1 MPSVAQE
8 SPTLP
13 SSKKRRRDDSTHQMP
28 PYASLLA
35 AFTPAGTDNPI
46 PSSSGAHSPPRVL
59 FPTRAFDSS
68 DLHSHHLSPF
78 PARKIV
84 PLPSGKRQRTTV
96 DIDAETDDEP
106 MQRSPSGSP
115 PQKHEPHHHQR
126 QHPHPQTKSTS
137 QTYPDAK
144 TRPPTPTAAP
154 GLMSRCHVCSRKPT
168 KKSDLDSFADCQGCG
183 QRTCYVC
190 IRECLGWGP
199 NIENSAAASASA
211 SASASAIPTPTL
223 PTTPLEEGETSF
235 TMLDADAE
243 EADRPQKRQPEHGW
257 TRGGGHRQVV
267 CSGCCVERG
276 QDGEVVCLGCLP
288 FVEG

>member
-13 SSKKRRRDDSTHQMP
+13 SSKKRRRDDTTHQIP
-28 PYASLLA
+28 PYATLLA
-35 AFTPAGTDNPI
+35 AFTPAGVDNPI
-46 PSSSGAHSPPRVL
+46 PSSSGANSSPRVF
-59 FPTRAFDSS
+59 FPASAFDNS

-96 DIDAETDDEP
+96 DITPETDDEP

-115 PQKHEPHHHQR
+115 SQKHEPHHQQR
-126 QHPHPQTKSTS
+126 QHAHPENTS
-137 QTYPDAK
+137 SMSQAYSDAK
-144 TRPPTPTAAP
+144 ARPPTPAAAP
-154 GLMSRCHVCSRKPT
+154 ALMSRCHVCSRKPT

-199 NIENSAAASASA
+199 NIQNTAASAT
-211 SASASAIPTPTL
+211 PTPTL
-223 PTTPLEEGETSF
+223 PITPLEEGETSF
-235 TMLDADAE
+235 TMLDADAQ
-243 EADRPQKRQPEHGW
+243 EADRPQKGQSEHGW